1 MKEVNMKSIH
11 ATGVHDIIEKT
22 KYQWLPGT
30 EMSEHGARRIS
41 EQ

>member
-1 MKEVNMKSIH
+1 MKSIH
-11 ATGVHDIIEKT
+11 SIGVHDIIEKT
-22 KYQWLPGT
+22 KYEDQWLPGI